1 MLRSMIGQQVWH
13 ACKQR
18 RTSAH
23 GEPEKVKRA
32 ERSSRDNRRR
42 AAVPGR
48 KDAAHG
54 ARRRGRNN
62 LLHRRADADR
72 RYHGRRRRL
81 LGQELAD
88 GTLVAVGRMRGGNAR
103 PGADPRRGD
112 GRETAQSQ

>member
-1 MLRSMIGQQVWH
+1 M
-13 ACKQR
+13 
-18 RTSAH
+18 RTES
-23 GEPEKVKRA
+23 PKKVKRT
-32 ERSSRDNRRR
+32 ERSSRDNRRC

-62 LLHRRADADR
+62 LLHRRAQADR

-103 PGADPRRGD
+103 PGLILTVAVVMVVKQRG
-112 GRETAQSQ
+112 RQ